1 MDRLGCY
8 LGTRTVPRASMR
20 FAIVLLAGVT
30 PLAIPA
36 QSPRGSGTSIAL
48 LNLAFYG
55 QRATELKAD
64 DSLLAH
70 AATASMRDY
79 LRHVDGVTLTD
90 SAVTA
95 AAERSQRALDAA
107 AGKPCNVIVACARA
121 VGQELG
127 VRWVVM
133 AKVSKTTDLIWVL
146 SGQLIDVPTGKL
158 VYDDVY
164 ELKGN
169 AHDIVPKGARVWAQR
184 ITERIASPSTP

>member
-1 MDRLGCY
+1 MDRLDC
-8 LGTRTVPRASMR
+8 LPRTRTLRRASTLL
-20 FAIVLLAGVT
+20 AAALLAGAS
-30 PLAIPA
+30 PNAITA
-36 QSPRGSGTSIAL
+36 QSAPASGATIAL

-55 QRATELKAD
+55 KHATELQPD

-70 AATASMRDY
+70 AATATMRDY
-79 LRHVDGVTLTD
+79 LRHAAGVVLTD
-90 SAVTA
+90 STTTA
-95 AAERSQRALDAA
+95 AAEQSQRAREAA
-107 AGKPCNVIVACARA
+107 AGRPCNVIVACARA

-169 AHDIVPKGARVWAQR
+169 AHDMVPKGARVWAQR